1 MAGDLDA
8 QAEALLAGMKP
19 TSPSAAPGQN
29 MLPPNTRRDIPGEH
43 GTSPVWRAGDGP
55 ATLFVHGWDDTHH
68 VWRQFAMDFIQNQRP
83 ALLMDLPGHGASAI
97 ETAGW
102 AVAGASVR
110 DVCEAEGPIDTI
122 IAHSFGCIATLR
134 AVELGAKADYLV
146 LIAPPLSE
154 GKGGFRERQMKRGHS
169 KEVIARAEALHLE
182 RTGLRISR
190 TDFRGAVEGFFGK
203 VLIIGSHADAECP
216 LEAME
221 EMVKGLPNVM
231 IYAVDAL
238 GHRELAQDHG
248 ILADVLTFLGY

>member
-1 MAGDLDA
+1 MDDLTA
-8 QAEALLAGMKP
+8 RAEALLADMKP

-29 MLPPNTRRDIPGEH
+29 LLPPNTRRDIEGEF
-43 GTSPVWRAGDGP
+43 GATPVWRAGEGP
-55 ATLFVHGWDDTHH
+55 ATLFVHGWDDTHR

-83 ALLMDLPGHGASAI
+83 ALLMDLPGHGASGI
-97 ETAGW
+97 ESAGW

-110 DVCEAEGPIDTI
+110 DVCEAEGPVDTI
-122 IAHSFGCIATLR
+122 IAHSFGCIATLW

-154 GKGGFRERQMKRGHS
+154 GKGGFRERQKKKGYS
-169 KEVIARAEALHLE
+169 DEVIARAEALHLE
-182 RTGLRISR
+182 RTGLPISR
-190 TDFRGAVEGFFGK
+190 TDFRSAVEGFAGK
-203 VLIIGSHADAECP
+203 VLMIGSHADAECP

-221 EMVKGLPNVM
+221 AMVEGLPNV
-231 IYAVDAL
+231 IFFAVDTL